1 MYFNSWMHLQMSL
14 HTLAHAQQGLLAV
27 PYLLTG
33 PNWNGQVPTGMT
45 EIKTPT
51 NLAWI
56 SNRLLV
62 KGPSDLP
69 NVHAIQDQI
78 SIVPLSGLQ
87 GNTTSPVSSQFQP
100 LSSDTSTPFP
110 T

>member
-1 MYFNSWMHLQMSL
+1 MDAFANVFAYVGSRTTGS
-14 HTLAHAQQGLLAV
+14 TGGT
-27 PYLLTG
+27 YLLTG